1 MAISSFV
8 TYRLVI
14 LLKTCY
20 QVDLKKT
27 VFHKVMSIG
36 ITYALISPFF
46 YGSCPLSPFPL
57 TMPGINAKITGS
69 VSPASFPWLSEI
81 LAQHLFLGPSRLSSH
96 LLFIPFS
103 QSHLWWIF
111 PGLKDLVQRT
121 SLLVLILLLGARY
134 LGYRF

>member
-1 MAISSFV
+1 MAISYFV

-20 QVDLKKT
+20 QVDSTEPL
-27 VFHKVMSIG
+27 FHKVMLIG

-46 YGSCPLSPFPL
+46 YRFCPLSTFPL
-57 TMPGINAKITGS
+57 TTPGINAKITGS

-81 LAQHLFLGPSRLSSH
+81 LAQYLLLGPSWSSSH

-121 SLLVLILLLGARY
+121 SLLVLM
-134 LGYRF
+134 